1 MELHLVERFA
11 DRELAEATAR
21 QMTTCGP
28 KRVERMTFFTRLSC
42 LLKRGLQL
50 SALLC
55 RVLPVPGGLVS
66 DVERQVRQRSVRR
79 NASSTAA
86 LRYLPGPCW
95 ILWTPDLCTF

>member
-42 LLKRGLQL
+42 LLKRGRNYLR
-50 SALLC
+50 SYVGSCRCPEALY
-55 RVLPVPGGLVS
+55 R
-66 DVERQVRQRSVRR
+66 
-79 NASSTAA
+79 T
-86 LRYLPGPCW
+86 
-95 ILWTPDLCTF
+95 